1 MKMIL
6 LDTMPLDFGNLINDH
21 NSEGLYVGFMAPR
34 NQEPQ
39 SGSNARLANSK
50 GKK

>member
-1 MKMIL
+1 MIL
-6 LDTMPLDFGNLINDH
+6 LDIMPLDFENLIDDH
-21 NSEGLYVGFMAPR
+21 NSEGLDVGFMVPR

-39 SGSNARLANSK
+39 SESSDRLGNSK